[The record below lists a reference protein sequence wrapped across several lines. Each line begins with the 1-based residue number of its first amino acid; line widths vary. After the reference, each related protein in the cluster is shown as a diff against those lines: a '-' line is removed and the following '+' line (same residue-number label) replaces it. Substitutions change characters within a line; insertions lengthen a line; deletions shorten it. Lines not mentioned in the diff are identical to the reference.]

1 MEKYLDFVTIDFW
14 EIIFTWVNLLI
25 LFLLMKKILFKPI
38 KNILEQRENEV
49 NSMYS
54 DAENAKNSAES
65 MEKEYTR
72 KLADAKNEA
81 NEIVKNATRTAELRS
96 EEIIRTAQEQAT
108 NIKEKANKDIERDKI
123 NAINEAKK
131 DISEIAVSI
140 AEKVIEKDINEKD
153 YDRLI
158 ENFINEMGDSE

>member
-14 EIIFTWVNLLI
+14 EIIFTWANLLI

-49 NSMYS
+49 NSMYA
-54 DAENAKNSAES
+54 DADEAKKNAES
-65 MEKEYTR
+65 MEKEYTE
-72 KLADAKNEA
+72 KLSVAKNEA
-81 NEIVKNATRTAELRS
+81 NDIVKNAVKTAELRS
-96 EEIIRTAQEQAT
+96 EEIIKDARNQAT
-108 NIKEKANKDIERDKI
+108 NIINKAHKDIETDKQ
-123 NAINEAKK
+123 NAINEVKR

-153 YDRLI
+153 YNRLI

>member
-14 EIIFTWVNLLI
+14 EIIFTWANLLI

-49 NSMYS
+49 NSMYA
-54 DAENAKNSAES
+54 DADEAKKNAES
-65 MEKEYTR
+65 MEKEYTE
-72 KLADAKNEA
+72 KLSVAKNEA
-81 NEIVKNATRTAELRS
+81 NDIVKNAVKTAELRS
-96 EEIIRTAQEQAT
+96 EEIIKDARNQAT
-108 NIKEKANKDIERDKI
+108 NINNKAHKDIETDKQ
-123 NAINEAKK
+123 NAINEVKR

-153 YDRLI
+153 YNRLI

>member
-14 EIIFTWVNLLI
+14 EIIFTWANLLI

-49 NSMYS
+49 NSMYA
-54 DAENAKNSAES
+54 DADEAKKNAES
-65 MEKEYTR
+65 MEKEYTE
-72 KLADAKNEA
+72 KLSVAKNEA
-81 NEIVKNATRTAELRS
+81 NDIVKNAVKTAELRS
-96 EEIIRTAQEQAT
+96 EEIIRDARNQAT
-108 NIKEKANKDIERDKI
+108 NIINKAHKDIETDKQ
-123 NAINEAKK
+123 NAINEVKR

-153 YDRLI
+153 YNRLI